1 MRAIFGVLSLLIVLA
16 IVGSLAKQQLHAVNG
31 GIVTRNAEAA
41 SQAAAMVAEP
51 GSRDGAT
58 IAIPGGMPGAMGADV
73 SGLTVPDQARNMQ
86 QKMRDDTVRAMQKGM
101 ERNER
106 SER

>member
-16 IVGSLAKQQLHAVNG
+16 IVGSIAKTQLQAVNG
-31 GIVTRNAEAA
+31 GIVTRNASAA
-41 SQAAAMVAEP
+41 SQAAALAAEP

-58 IAIPGGMPGAMGADV
+58 IAIPGGMPGAMAADTNAL
-73 SGLTVPDQARNMQ
+73 SVPDQARNMQ

-101 ERNER
+101 ERNDRAER
-106 SER
+106 

>member
-16 IVGSLAKQQLHAVNG
+16 IVGSLAKTQLQAVNG
-31 GIVTRNAEAA
+31 GIVTGNASAA
-41 SQAAAMVAEP
+41 SQAVVMAADP

-58 IAIPGGMPGAMGADV
+58 IAIPGGMPGAMVADTN
-73 SGLTVPDQARNMQ
+73 GLSVPDQARNMQ